1 MSRLAGALARGR
13 SKIVVRGATAA
24 LAVVGFILSP
34 LSWWND
40 AVVNIPL
47 SLAIASLLNVLT
59 GLDLK
64 VGFTIAYWLTN
75 VGGLILMLVG
85 GDAAYK
91 GKVTKRSLIAS
102 LIAGTIYTL
111 IVISIINLLE

>member
-1 MSRLAGALARGR
+1 MTRFTSWIGRGGYKIAARGV
-13 SKIVVRGATAA
+13 SAA

-40 AVVNIPL
+40 AVVNIPI
-47 SLAIASLLNVLT
+47 SLALASALHALT

-64 VGFTIAYWLTN
+64 IGFTLAYWLTN
-75 VGGLILMLVG
+75 VGGLILMLLG

-91 GKVTKRSLIAS
+91 GRITRRSIIAS
-102 LIAGTIYTL
+102 LAAGTLYTL
-111 IVISIINLLE
+111 AVVGLLDLFL